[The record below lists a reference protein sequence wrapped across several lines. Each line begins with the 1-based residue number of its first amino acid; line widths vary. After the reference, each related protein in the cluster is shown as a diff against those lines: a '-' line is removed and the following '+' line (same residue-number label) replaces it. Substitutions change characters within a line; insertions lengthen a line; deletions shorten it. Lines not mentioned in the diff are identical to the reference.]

1 MNLMSSLH
9 TVLCRQNADLRRL
22 KIILKQFS
30 TEEKIG
36 DRQQLYTSTVARHAY
51 KRRQLGRIKKLQ
63 RLPST

>member
-30 TEEKIG
+30 TEEKRG
-36 DRQQLYTSTVARHAY
+36 DRQQLYTSTVARHAC
-51 KRRQLGRIKKLQ
+51 KRRQLGRIKIK
-63 RLPST
+63 